1 MNFGDIFNIKIQDGN
16 HSDKEYIGDDPAKFM
31 NMAFSYKEEK
41 DWDSAI
47 DFLKKSFDAF
57 EKSPLEYPYDFNIQ
71 DFLRL
76 PYICTKEDI
85 SKKHIDCNSITI
97 PEVGLMRFQ

>member
-1 MNFGDIFNIKIQDGN
+1 LENMNFGEIINIKIQDGN

-47 DFLKKSFDAF
+47 DYLKKSFDAF
-57 EKSPLEYPYDFNIQ
+57 ENLPLNTHMTLIFKIFLDF
-71 DFLRL
+71 

-85 SKKHIDCNSITI
+85 SEKHGKHSII
-97 PEVGLMRFQ
+97 F